1 MLEYTDGDPDAITTQ
16 AENRLRALF
25 AETSPLADVTAL
37 QIGQDLTLDL
47 LTHTVMA
54 VAGVKRVAWTSPT
67 QDVLVVPADG
77 VARLESLAL
86 RAVRAEEA

>member
-1 MLEYTDGDPDAITTQ
+1 
-16 AENRLRALF
+16 
-25 AETSPLADVTAL
+25 
-37 QIGQDLTLDL
+37 
-47 LTHTVMA
+47 MA
-54 VAGVKRVAWTSPT
+54 VAGVKRVTWTSPT